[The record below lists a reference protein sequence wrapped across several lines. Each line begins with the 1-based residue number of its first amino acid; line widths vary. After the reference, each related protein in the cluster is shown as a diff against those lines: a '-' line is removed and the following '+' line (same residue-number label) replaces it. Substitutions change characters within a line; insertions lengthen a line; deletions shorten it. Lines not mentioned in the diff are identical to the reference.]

1 MTMNRNYNYKDVDML
16 LASKTITESFKSNL
30 SELSTIRTNWTEEYA
45 TQLSDKIDD
54 AIENQLGVDK
64 KKELRNASGNL
75 QAIQLPAMRDL
86 SFLKTQLE
94 VDFADDK
101 SALKELL
108 NTLGFSKYLKQVQK
122 KDQEALIALLYQFKQ
137 NLTDDLKSSI
147 TSKGL
152 NPALLERVIGFADSM
167 KQANVSQETLKEETK
182 TVSQDIAVI
191 FNDIYNE
198 IIGICKIAS
207 NYYQYDELK
216 KDMFTFSKVVSNM
229 NAARKSSST
238 DTENS

>member
-30 SELSTIRTNWTEEYA
+30 PELSTIRTNWTEEYA
-45 TQLSDKIDD
+45 TQLADKIDD

-108 NTLGFSKYLKQVQK
+108 NTLGFTKYLKQIQK

-137 NLTDDLKSSI
+137 NLTDD
-147 TSKGL
+147 
-152 NPALLERVIGFADSM
+152 
-167 KQANVSQETLKEETK
+167 
-182 TVSQDIAVI
+182 
-191 FNDIYNE
+191 
-198 IIGICKIAS
+198 
-207 NYYQYDELK
+207 
-216 KDMFTFSKVVSNM
+216 
-229 NAARKSSST
+229 
-238 DTENS
+238 